1 VFTACFA
8 DDLMSL
14 LDAGMHSDH
23 AGVII
28 DSDAMFSE
36 NMFGYSALRGRA
48 AMRSRAGTWFASI
61 FRLNSSQ
68 WLNCC
73 ISLKL
78 SRFMNIYQLE
88 ISCRNIR
95 RVFC

>member
-1 VFTACFA
+1 
-8 DDLMSL
+8 MSL

-48 AMRSRAGTWFASI
+48 AMRSRAGKSVDEYF
-61 FRLNSSQ
+61 
-68 WLNCC
+68 
-73 ISLKL
+73 SLT
-78 SRFMNIYQLE
+78 
-88 ISCRNIR
+88 
-95 RVFC
+95 

>member
-1 VFTACFA
+1 
-8 DDLMSL
+8 MSL

-48 AMRSRAGTWFASI
+48 AIRSRAG
-61 FRLNSSQ
+61 
-68 WLNCC
+68 
-73 ISLKL
+73 
-78 SRFMNIYQLE
+78 IYLLLL
-88 ISCRNIR
+88 
-95 RVFC
+95 